1 MCEIQV
7 TSGNW
12 YEIRLSLKPVAFVD
26 TLHNAH
32 YTFYAHTINIF
43 RLMNRHNEA
52 HPYSE
57 DFKLWF
63 AFLLVPSLTEVRDT
77 LSSLQSSSLKNG

>member
-7 TSGNW
+7 TSGHW

-52 HPYSE
+52 P
-57 DFKLWF
+57 
-63 AFLLVPSLTEVRDT
+63 
-77 LSSLQSSSLKNG
+77 LQ

>member
-7 TSGNW
+7 TFGHW

-63 AFLLVPSLTEVRDT
+63 AFLLRTFTDSSARYSL
-77 LSSLQSSSLKNG
+77 

>member
-7 TSGNW
+7 TSGHW

-32 YTFYAHTINIF
+32 YTFYAHTINTF

-57 DFKLWF
+57 DFKMGF
-63 AFLLVPSLTEVRDT
+63 VF
-77 LSSLQSSSLKNG
+77 LSSTFTMSSVCYSLSLAYYQVV

>member
-7 TSGNW
+7 TSGHW

-43 RLMNRHNEA
+43 RHMNRHNEA

-63 AFLLVPSLTEVRDT
+63 AFLLSTLTDSSARYSL
-77 LSSLQSSSLKNG
+77 